1 MLDYDISD
9 LEEIWREGDGEM
21 PDRLKHIVEAAEDEL
36 LIRSLQ
42 LSSDD
47 ENTIRYNA
55 TKSNKTVSEYI
66 AALVTTSLHPA

>member
-1 MLDYDISD
+1 MLDYEIAD

-21 PDRLKHIVEAAEDEL
+21 PDRLKHIVKAAEDEL

-42 LSSDD
+42 LSADD

-66 AALVTTSLHPA
+66 TSLVMTSLHPA